1 MDHEYDWIE
10 EGDEQALAAPAEVP
24 PDMKLTVEVGLTQYT
39 PNGLLGM
46 IAAAMVQDV
55 GGTDRWRARFRKLLA
70 DEGLAK
76 LRGLIDAEAALL
88 FEGHRD
94 GLRAEIQKGFDDFFS
109 RKVNSR
115 GEAANPEAYGYRDL
129 KETRMTFLVRELAT
143 AAVERA
149 WKEIEAETKA
159 AWVNNIKAV
168 VTELV
173 SAKVER
179 ILPAPKMGER

>member
-1 MDHEYDWIE
+1 MEYEDWIE
-10 EGDEQALAAPAEVP
+10 DAEAQAFVAPAEVP

-39 PNGLLGM
+39 PNGLLGL
-46 IAAAMVQDV
+46 IADAMVKQV
-55 GGTDRWRARFRKLLA
+55 GGADKWKERFRRLLA

-88 FEGHRD
+88 FEGNRE
-94 GLRAEIQKGFDDFFS
+94 GLRASIQQGFEAYFS
-109 RKVNSR
+109 QKVNNR
-115 GEAANPEAYGYRDL
+115 GEPVAPDAYSRRDA
-129 KETRMTFLVRELAT
+129 KGTRLDFLVRELTT
-143 AAVERA
+143 AAVEQA

-173 SAKVER
+173 TAKVDR
-179 ILPAPKMGER
+179 VLPAPKMGQA